1 VDKLERLLTLT
12 ATLLTANRPLTA
24 EELHERID
32 GYPESTASFRRA
44 FERDKDDLREMGIPL
59 VMDEVPNREIP
70 TRGYRIDRDTYY
82 LRDPG
87 FTGEELAA
95 LRVAAS
101 LVQLGGLGSEGL
113 WKFGGADDVAGG
125 GGRGAGV
132 RAGDVTMA
140 ELPSDRRLT
149 PLFAAI
155 ADRASVRF
163 RYGDDDRRV
172 DPYRLEFQRGRWYL
186 TGYDHLRSAERNY
199 RVDRI
204 AGEVEV
210 GDAGSFDPPPV
221 ASPGAMSQP
230 WEFGEGEPIA
240 ATVLV
245 DADQA
250 AWAMHALGPAAVTE
264 RRDDGSIVV
273 ALEVTNVDAFRSFV
287 LELLDH
293 AEVIGPAE
301 LRAAVVDWLR
311 AQVKEEK

>member
-32 GYPESTASFRRA
+32 GYPDGTASFRRA

-59 VMDEVPNREIP
+59 VMDEVPNREVP

-87 FTGEELAA
+87 FTPEELAA

-101 LVQLGGLGSEGL
+101 LVQLGGVGSEGL
-113 WKFGGADDVAGG
+113 WKLGGSDEPAASAVV
-125 GGRGAGV
+125 GAAASPG
-132 RAGDVTMA
+132 AAMA

-155 ADRASVRF
+155 ADRAPVRF
-163 RYGDDDRRV
+163 RYGDEDRTV

-199 RVDRI
+199 RVDRVD
-204 AGEVEV
+204 GDVEV
-210 GDAGSFDPPPV
+210 GEAGGFEPPAV
-221 ASPGAMSQP
+221 RSPGAMSQP
-230 WEFGEGEPIA
+230 WEFGEGEPIV

-245 DADQA
+245 DRDQA
-250 AWAMHALGPAAVTE
+250 AWAVHALGPSVVAET
-264 RRDDGSIVV
+264 RDDGSIIVE
-273 ALEVTNVDAFRSFV
+273 LEVTNVDAFRSFV
-287 LELLDH
+287 LEFLDH
-293 AEVIGPAE
+293 AEVVGPPA
-301 LRAAVVDWLR
+301 LRSAVVEWLR
-311 AQVKEEK
+311 AQA